1 MRQRDFAGGTT
12 VVSMQSN
19 SPHEGKGEPAAL
31 TALAVA
37 PVVAHRH
44 LRILVVEDN
53 QDAADSLRML
63 LELDGHE
70 VTVAYNGPAGI
81 QAAVACHPDVVL
93 CDIGLP
99 GLDGY
104 GVVHALRHIPE
115 TAAIRIIAVT
125 AYSQDSDRRRSRE
138 AGFDLHLTKPVDPY
152 QLLQVIL
159 STPRAG

>member
-1 MRQRDFAGGTT
+1 MVA
-12 VVSMQSN
+12 V
-19 SPHEGKGEPAAL
+19 PPL
-31 TALAVA
+31 PVA
-37 PVVAHRH
+37 PH

-53 QDAADSLRML
+53 HDAADSLRML

-70 VTVAYNGPAGI
+70 VTVAYSGPAGI
-81 QAAVACHPDVVL
+81 QAATACHPDVIL

-104 GVVHALRHIPE
+104 GVIHALRHNPE
-115 TAAIRIIAVT
+115 TAAIRMIAVT

-152 QLLQVIL
+152 ELLHVIL
-159 STPRAG
+159 SPPPPS

>member
-1 MRQRDFAGGTT
+1 MHLKYPIERA
-12 VVSMQSN
+12 
-19 SPHEGKGEPAAL
+19 GEPAAL
-31 TALAVA
+31 SAVAVA
-37 PVVAHRH
+37 PVPAIRH

-70 VTVAYNGPAGI
+70 VTVAYSGPAGI
-81 QAAVACHPDVVL
+81 KAAAVCHPDVVL

-104 GVVHALRHIPE
+104 GVVHALRHNPD
-115 TAAIRIIAVT
+115 TAAIRMIAVT
-125 AYSQDSDRRRSRE
+125 AYSQDSDRRRSHE

-152 QLLQVIL
+152 VLLQEIL
-159 STPRAG
+159 SLPHQAS

>member
-1 MRQRDFAGGTT
+1 MVAFMHSDSAFEKA
-12 VVSMQSN
+12 
-19 SPHEGKGEPAAL
+19 GEPAAL
-31 TALAVA
+31 STLAVSPIPA
-37 PVVAHRH
+37 VRH

-53 QDAADSLRML
+53 QDAAESLRML

-70 VTVAYNGPAGI
+70 VMLAYNGPAGI
-81 QAAVACHPDVVL
+81 HAATVYHPDVVL

-104 GVVHALRHIPE
+104 GVVHALRHNPE
-115 TAAIRIIAVT
+115 TAPIRIIAVT

-138 AGFDLHLTKPVDPY
+138 AGFDLHLTKPFDPY
-152 QLLQVIL
+152 ELLQLIL

>member
-1 MRQRDFAGGTT
+1 MHSNFPFARA
-12 VVSMQSN
+12 S
-19 SPHEGKGEPAAL
+19 EPAAL
-31 TALAVA
+31 STLVVA
-37 PVVAHRH
+37 PVPAARH
-44 LRILVVEDN
+44 LRVLVVEDN

-70 VTVAYNGPAGI
+70 VTVAYNGPAGV
-81 QAAVACHPDVVL
+81 QAAATSHPDVVL

-104 GVVHALRHIPE
+104 GVVHALRHNPA

-152 QLLQVIL
+152 LLLHEIL
-159 STPRAG
+159 SPPRAS

>member
-1 MRQRDFAGGTT
+1 MHL
-12 VVSMQSN
+12 N
-19 SPHEGKGEPAAL
+19 SPFEGAGEPAAL
-31 TALAVA
+31 STLAVA
-37 PVVAHRH
+37 PAPAQRH

-70 VTVAYNGPAGI
+70 VIVAYNGLAGI
-81 QAAVACHPDVVL
+81 QAATACHPDVVL

-104 GVVHALRHIPE
+104 GVVHALRHNPE

-152 QLLQVIL
+152 LLLQEIL
-159 STPRAG
+159 STTRAS